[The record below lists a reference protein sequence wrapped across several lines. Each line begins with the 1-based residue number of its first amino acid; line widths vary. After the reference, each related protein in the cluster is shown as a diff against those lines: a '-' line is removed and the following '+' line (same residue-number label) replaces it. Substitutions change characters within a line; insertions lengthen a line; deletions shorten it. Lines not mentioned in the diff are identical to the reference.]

1 LLDNRNPAT
10 GIDYEFEN
18 RAASAAVQ
26 WMPQGGKRVS
36 VLGEYTR
43 SALRSDI
50 FYLVPLGLTPERSL
64 YRDNAHTAT
73 TVIDIYLPGAARTP
87 QLSLG
92 GSLFQSSGSRP
103 TRYYMPFGRVS
114 LPMHKSVSGYAEWRW
129 YGYTQPFF
137 VFETFRS
144 HQFQIGLRLSM

>member
-1 LLDNRNPAT
+1 
-10 GIDYEFEN
+10 
-18 RAASAAVQ
+18 
-26 WMPQGGKRVS
+26 MPQGGKRFS

-73 TVIDIYLPGAARTP
+73 AVVDLHLPGSSRAP
-87 QLSLG
+87 QVSLG
-92 GSLFQSSGSRP
+92 GSLFRSSGSRP
-103 TRYYMPFGRVS
+103 ARYYQPLGRVS
-114 LPMHKSVSGYAEWRW
+114 LPLHKSVSGYAEWRW
-129 YGYTQPFF
+129 YGFSQPFF
-137 VFETFRS
+137 LFEGFRS